1 MPLYDF
7 KCKKCGKVFE
17 NFCCINE
24 VETFTIKSRCPD
36 CKGKV
41 DRLIGGVKKDW
52 FKVFTSED
60 FDGTP
65 IEVTSKRHLRE
76 LCKKHK
82 VYSRALM

>member
-7 KCKKCGKVFE
+7 KCKNCEKVFE

-24 VETFTIKSRCPD
+24 VESFTIQLRCPE
-36 CKGKV
+36 CNGKV

-52 FKVFTSED
+52 FKVHINED

-65 IEVTSKRHLRE
+65 IEVTSKKHLKE
-76 LCKKHK
+76 LCKKHGVISK
-82 VYSRALM
+82 AL